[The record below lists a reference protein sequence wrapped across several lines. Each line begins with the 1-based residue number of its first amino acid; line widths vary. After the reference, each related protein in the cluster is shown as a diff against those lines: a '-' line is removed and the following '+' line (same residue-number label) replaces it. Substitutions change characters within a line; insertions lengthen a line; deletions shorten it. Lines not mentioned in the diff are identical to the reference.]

1 MAELADFISRI
12 FSSGRTQGLSG
23 GAEVVVD
30 EDPASAF
37 YASRLRKHRT
47 DEDLIERPE
56 NLWSTLSFNGR
67 KGGLRAH
74 IIAEKS
80 DGIAS
85 FTDVL
90 LVVNQADARRAAT
103 IAGEP
108 WTENAARVVSEQF
121 TAFCAKEKFEL
132 LYGTRPLR
140 FFIVADGGRDMTHH
154 SFGLDPGEFITGLIP
169 NLYIGPAPRSRA
181 VLAVHLNLPG
191 VWEGYREVGRLYSDQ
206 IVFTLG
212 RHWLDNYHHPSLREP
227 GLYRLQ
233 QYPDGSLTHIISPE
247 LQDRYMVRSD
257 QTDAGPAVLTVAEWD
272 GRPVA
277 YLVLAVIDSMTM
289 EFNPSEQVPLS
300 ASSSDFAPE
309 AAGAAERGPLAAS
322 FADIPMIPTIPNA
335 PAPVAAE
342 SGEDAT
348 NVMGRVPT
356 ASHALSDG
364 GTKSKL
370 DSRQKTIVPDTFE
383 TRMLTMQER
392 GALLQKVHFANFME
406 GYDVYIGPKG
416 QIATMMPGPKATL
429 QVRAGRVALVVHS
442 GGVSVDGK
450 AFDVGRTIPLTGTV
464 QIEVDGATI
473 QYRDLTG
480 IRVDG
485 WPYLGELRRNG
496 SGSYLDFGA
505 AYRIGRDRRCK
516 VRLPDEPHND
526 NIAWLA
532 SVGGGATIRSRTGD
546 IPKSRFYTDSIM
558 VASEHAEVE
567 LAGAPKLRSL
577 ARHCYTYVR
586 RGDEVIALFPR
597 EGAGGRH
604 EADLQPGDEILVGNC
619 LFHVSYP
626 PPERSPGA
634 SMPPVDP
641 PKLSAAALAAAAD
654 LVAPAAPAPAPASFG
669 MAASSPA
676 PAKPVPAVQP
686 AAAPQALTPA
696 AADALAAK
704 AVKTVPKASITQDI
718 PAAAGLGERG
728 PAPRPVK
735 IDAPKFD
742 SVLGVEAPSPRAKP
756 KAATPTPKASPLPSP
771 ASVEQISVP
780 PTLPKPVEA
789 PPARLSASKGGEAAK
804 PPAEKPPPPMIL
816 EESDFGDPTVA
827 VEESQWQLELARP
840 AKLTLEGWTVRDE
853 TVIGN
858 HRGVGM
864 IVPEVRAFA
873 EQAFMTLDYFRVQAR
888 GKKGR
893 IDLIQDGE
901 AKLTVNGGQV
911 RSTED
916 LDHAELRIV
925 RRDENLEPDFDVT
938 LRFTADVNLPDPRAR
953 MLAVDTSDRL
963 VYALFTLGFP
973 LRSPR
978 TVRLGPI
985 TATFQYD
992 AQGLKISDYLTS
1004 YRTGAAG
1011 FVPFFM
1017 QEGGRNWRTLPE
1029 DGSTV
1034 NLLPGDAI
1042 MAGNAVYRLR
1052 VG

>member
-56 NLWSTLSFNGR
+56 HLWSTLSFNGR

-74 IIAEKS
+74 IIAEKA

-103 IAGEP
+103 VAGEP
-108 WTENAARVVSEQF
+108 WTEIAARAVSERF
-121 TAFCAKEKFEL
+121 TDFCKKDKFEL

-140 FFIVADGGRDMTHH
+140 FFIVADGGRDMLHH

-212 RHWLDNYHHPSLREP
+212 RHWLDNYHHPALREP
-227 GLYRLQ
+227 GIYRLQ

-277 YLVLAVIDSMTM
+277 YLVLAVLDSMTV
-289 EFNPSEQVPLS
+289 EFNPHDDVPLS
-300 ASSSDFAPE
+300 ASSTDFAPD
-309 AAGAAERGPLAAS
+309 AAGGERGPLAAS
-322 FADIPMIPTIPNA
+322 FADIPMIASMPLAAT
-335 PAPVAAE
+335 PVSVE
-342 SGEDAT
+342 SGDDST
-348 NVMGRVPT
+348 SVIGRVPT
-356 ASHALSDG
+356 ASQALSDG
-364 GTKSKL
+364 GTRSRL
-370 DSRQKTIVPDTFE
+370 DSRQKTIVPDSFE
-383 TRMLTMQER
+383 TRMLTLQER

-416 QIATMMPGPKATL
+416 QIATMMQGPKATL
-429 QVRAGRVALVVHS
+429 QVRAGRVALVVHAS
-442 GGVSVDGK
+442 GVSVDGR
-450 AFDVGRTIPLTGTV
+450 AFDVGRSITLAGQV

-473 QYRDLTG
+473 QYRDLSG
-480 IRVDG
+480 VRAEG
-485 WPYLGELRRNG
+485 WPYLGELRRTG
-496 SGSYLDFGA
+496 AGCYLDFGA
-505 AYRIGRDRRCK
+505 TYRIGRDRRCK

-558 VASEHAEVE
+558 VASEHAEVDI
-567 LAGAPKLRSL
+567 GATPKIRSL

-586 RGDEVIALFPR
+586 RVDEIISLFPR

-604 EADLQPGDEILVGNC
+604 EAELQPGDEVLVGNC
-619 LFHVSYP
+619 LFQVSYP

-634 SMPPVDP
+634 SLTPMDP

-654 LVAPAAPAPAPASFG
+654 LVAPAPDTPPPTAPAPASFG
-669 MAASSPA
+669 MAAATPPA
-676 PAKPVPAVQP
+676 PPPKRP
-686 AAAPQALTPA
+686 AASPQPLTPG

-704 AVKTVPKASITQDI
+704 AVRAAPKASITQDL

-735 IDAPKFD
+735 VDAPKYD
-742 SVLGVEAPSPRAKP
+742 SIMGVEPATPRAKP
-756 KAATPTPKASPLPSP
+756 KAASTPTPHASPLPAPGSI
-771 ASVEQISVP
+771 EQISVP
-780 PTLPKPVEA
+780 STPVKAIEA
-789 PPARLSASKGGEAAK
+789 PPARTAAT
-804 PPAEKPPPPMIL
+804 AKPPPPMII
-816 EESDFGDPTVA
+816 EESDVGDPVVA
-827 VEESQWQLELARP
+827 VEESQWQVELARP

-853 TVIGN
+853 VVIGN

-864 IVPEVRAFA
+864 IVPEVRAFP
-873 EQAFMTLDYFRVQAR
+873 EQAFMTLDYFRVTAR

-901 AKLTVNGGQV
+901 ARLMVNGRQV
-911 RSTED
+911 RTTED

-938 LRFTADVNLPDPRAR
+938 LRFTPDMNLPDPRAR
-953 MLAVDTSDRL
+953 MLAVDVTDRL
-963 VYALFTLGFP
+963 VSALFTLGFP

-985 TATFQYD
+985 KATFQYD
-992 AQGLKISDYLTS
+992 AQGLKISDYLDS
-1004 YRTGAAG
+1004 YRTGSAG
-1011 FVPFFM
+1011 FIPFFL
-1017 QEGGRNWRTLPE
+1017 QEGGRNWRTVPE

-1034 NLLPGDAI
+1034 TLAPGDAI
-1042 MAGNAVYRLR
+1042 IAGNAVYRLR